1 MYKEIIGNIA
11 IIKPSEGY
19 VLAFR
24 GDSSGE
30 VYQKVSR
37 HKDKPIDDIIEV
49 KEINIPIYIPIYKEN
64 LIEKTNLDE
73 IKQHIISQT
82 KKILEEFLD
91 NNPLLFEEKYYNVSS
106 EAQSHLAS
114 IIKAAESAQELQ
126 IHYTPMWNSIGEQRE
141 YYSLETLKKLFI
153 EIQKYVLKFIIQ
165 QQKMEEE
172 ILSIDNKT
180 DLLNFSIIYSKED

>member
-1 MYKEIIGNIA
+1 MYQEVFGNVVVIR
-11 IIKPSEGY
+11 PSEGY
-19 VLAFR
+19 VLTLR
-24 GDSSGE
+24 GDSSKE
-30 VYQKVSR
+30 TYRKISR
-37 HKDKPIDDIIEV
+37 HKDKSINDIIEV
-49 KEINIPIYIPIYKEN
+49 KQSNVPIYVPIYEEN
-64 LIEKTNLDE
+64 LAEKTNLDE

-91 NNPLLFEEKYYNVSS
+91 NNPLLFEEQYYNVSS

-126 IHYTPMWNSIGEQRE
+126 IHYTPMWNPIGGQRE
-141 YYSLETLKKLFI
+141 FYSLETLKKLFI

-165 QQKMEEE
+165 QQKMEEK
-172 ILSIDNKT
+172 ILSINNKI